1 MPFILLVLLL
11 PVTLYSQNVQ
21 HLHHLEREYVVY
33 NYAQKEQPLLKQLTK
48 KTYSKKCR
56 LNQEE
61 TSFGF
66 SRDYKPNMKKTYKYN
81 FKGKLKKIYI
91 SYLIPEYNG
100 YVKTFK
106 VKLSYDRYGNITK
119 QKSKNVYPTNK
130 RSEYLL
136 NSPFPN
142 FKKKYIYNVYKQLV
156 SLITSTWDSKN
167 NRFILAEKKI
177 ITWKNNTPSELSI
190 YVYNQGQWIQK
201 TLINNITWLPEYTFP
216 FYAHVDSLE
225 EHTAISYMH
234 KTEFFGS
241 VTKKMQI
248 KNLRTDSTF
257 IQSIDTLANN
267 NTWMSIAMSETKFN
281 KQKTAEQQ
289 IDYTIEKDKK
299 VEIGRK
305 IIELKFDPTTNVIA
319 HKKIK
324 TLDSNKQEHIIQFE
338 YDGYFKCGCD
348 KIK

>member
-1 MPFILLVLLL
+1 MPYLFFILLFPVSIYCQEINLL
-11 PVTLYSQNVQ
+11 PTID
-21 HLHHLEREYVVY
+21 REYVVFY
-33 NYAQKEQPLLKQLTK
+33 DGLVNNTVLNKLTK
-48 KTYSKKCR
+48 KKYHKNC
-56 LNQEE
+56 NIQQEE

-136 NSPFPN
+136 NSPYPN
-142 FKKKYIYNVYKQLV
+142 FKKKYIYNKEKQLV

-167 NRFILAEKKI
+167 NLFILAEKKI

-257 IQSIDTLANN
+257 IQSIDTLATN

-305 IIELKFDPTTNVIA
+305 IIELKFDPTTNVLA

>member
-1 MPFILLVLLL
+1 MPCFVIGQQQKINS
-11 PVTLYSQNVQ
+11 TI
-21 HLHHLEREYVVY
+21 EREYVVFSGE
-33 NYAQKEQPLLKQLTK
+33 NKEQNLLCKLIYKDFTK
-48 KTYSKKCR
+48 NCKLRK
-56 LNQEE
+56 EE
-61 TSFGF
+61 VKYGLSLE
-66 SRDYKPNMKKTYKYN
+66 YKPNMKKTYKYN

-136 NSPFPN
+136 NSPYPN
-142 FKKKYIYNVYKQLV
+142 FKKKYIYNKEKQLV

-201 TLINNITWLPEYTFP
+201 TLINNITWLPEYRFP

-257 IQSIDTLANN
+257 IQSIDTLATN

-305 IIELKFDPTTNVIA
+305 IIELKFDPTTNVLA